1 MSSSK
6 IKVPNS
12 KKVELDPPVAFM
24 IPPTLTLT
32 PPSTETSM
40 FFKGFDKILEKYKD
54 IDTDA
59 EVKKGLENLGAHLEL
74 KKKPEEQPYMFFSP
88 VAPEDAE
95 KAVSE
100 YVKLV
105 DETSA
110 LLITAL
116 IAAEAAS
123 LGQLDVTLNN
133 VIDHPVVRA
142 ALSNAERIHAAL
154 LSEGIYPA
162 YRYKILKDYQPLRAE
177 AQVIVENFVK
187 GIMDFDTFLDQ
198 IEYLGYDTDE
208 ATKLANAAYRYLDAQ
223 TLLEMH
229 RRNIITDDYFKLWL
243 QRTGL
248 HPEQISKYSQLR
260 WQLPG
265 YQDIISVY
273 MREGYLEDKW
283 VEIPQEFIDYMKQLG
298 YSSEWAKR
306 LWGKHWVLPGVELL
320 YEMFW
325 KKIISYDDMVQM
337 LKYHDFEP
345 VWRERLIQNAYRTI
359 PRIELRRAYRY
370 GIIDA
375 SSLTERYEWL
385 GYKPEDAA
393 RLGSIA
399 VRESLDRYYTRLETV
414 ARQAYRKGLLSR
426 EGFEQILRQINTP
439 EAAISLALM
448 AEDLAR
454 SADVREPAEEPPT
467 LTVSQILSLYG
478 SRKMSREVASAR
490 LRAKGYSEEDLSFLL
505 SLSEPKPEPVEVNR
519 ELITSASQ
527 LYREGFM
534 SKEEFEG
541 YLRKA
546 GLSPSEIDMKI
557 ASEDLRYR
565 YDYLKDLVTLAK
577 EAYKKDIYTQEE
589 MEGYLLY
596 YGMQYERVKAI
607 SALEQLRKL
616 PKPKEVS

>member
-1 MSSSK
+1 MRAALAAGHQEEKAKAPDQAKPLYDILSIWQSWGTLGDPTTDSEYAQALEAL
-6 IKVPNS
+6 IKDWAKN
-12 KKVELDPPVAFM
+12 
-24 IPPTLTLT
+24 
-32 PPSTETSM
+32 
-40 FFKGFDKILEKYKD
+40 
-54 IDTDA
+54 
-59 EVKKGLENLGAHLEL
+59 KGLELSLFMPGHSPITPAEAPKEAAGIIDRGLG
-74 KKKPEEQPYMFFSP
+74 
-88 VAPEDAE
+88 
-95 KAVSE
+95 
-100 YVKLV
+100 LV
-105 DETSA
+105 TT
-110 LLITAL
+110 LNTIGVV
-116 IAAEAAS
+116 AEAAS
-123 LGQLDVTLNN
+123 MGFIESVIWAMTNIINSSGVPNIIQDLYRTPVEIGVKIPLQRQMLRNYQPNIPDPRTLASL
-133 VIDHPVVRA
+133 RA
-142 ALSNAERIHAAL
+142 RGMLNAEAFNFWMSEHGYPDWAAEMMAY
-154 LSEGIYPA
+154 SETRMP
-162 YRYKILKDYQPLRAE
+162 
-177 AQVIVENFVK
+177 NFSD
-187 GIMDFDTFLDQ
+187 M
-198 IEYLGYDTDE
+198 
-208 ATKLANAAYRYLDAQ
+208 
-223 TLLEMH
+223 LEMV
-229 RRNIITDDYFKLWL
+229 RRGIISPETFQVWT
-243 QRTGL
+243 RRSGL
-248 HPEQISKYSQLR
+248 HPDTVEPLSQLR

-265 YQDIISVY
+265 YQDIISIY

-283 VEIPQEFIDYMKQLG
+283 VEIPQEFIDYMQQLG

-325 KKIISYDDMVQM
+325 KKIISYDDMVKM

-375 SSLTERYEWL
+375 TSLTERYEWL

-393 RLGSIA
+393 KMGSIA

-439 EAAISLALM
+439 EAAISLALE
-448 AEDLAR
+448 AEDLAK

-467 LTVSQILSLYG
+467 LTVSQILSLYKE
-478 SRKMSREVASAR
+478 RIISREVASAK
-490 LRAKGYSEEDLSFLL
+490 LRTKGYSEEDLSFLL

-519 ELITSASQ
+519 ELISAASQ

-534 SKEEFEG
+534 SKEEFAA

-565 YDYLKDLVTLAK
+565 YDYLKDLVALAK
-577 EAYKKDIYTQEE
+577 EAYKKDVYTLDEFEE
-589 MEGYLLY
+589 FLTGYGL
-596 YGMQYERVKAI
+596 QPERVKAL

-616 PKPKEVS
+616 PKPKGAG